1 MNRYSHSNRRLKHL
15 YSIVKPACKEN
26 ICIIHICCSH
36 GQPIIGC
43 DQGSIVMK
51 KRGLLELLKLDFH
64 SITDEKY
71 LSYVETII
79 NYPSYNS
86 LGNSIK
92 NAYSVGCSCYDL
104 YKKTLSTYDNNMFPI
119 IIGGDHS
126 IACGSIS
133 AALSKQP
140 NIGII
145 WIDAHADINTPDTSI
160 SMNIHGMPLS
170 FLLGLVDCKN
180 IQGFEWMNDIPK
192 INPLNLIHIGLRDI
206 DESEHEILKELNIK
220 SYSMDDIKSVG
231 IEKIMIDVLSH
242 FADIDDIHVSWDIDS
257 IDPIYAPC
265 TGTRVKDGLSLNEA
279 FYIANEISK
288 TNKLISMDMVEL
300 NPLIVENGAENGAED
315 ATKTADIANYLI
327 RTILK

>member
-1 MNRYSHSNRRLKHL
+1 MNKYPPSNRRLKQL
-15 YSIVKPACKEN
+15 NLNINPVCNETIKN
-26 ICIIHICCSH
+26 ICVIHVCCSH

-43 DQGSIVMK
+43 EQGSILMK
-51 KRGLLELLKLDFH
+51 KRGLLELLILDCH
-64 SITDEKY
+64 SIANEKY
-71 LSYVETII
+71 LSYLETNI
-79 NYPSYNS
+79 NYQSYNS
-86 LGNSIK
+86 LGNNIK
-92 NAYSVGCSCYDL
+92 NAYSVGSSCYDL
-104 YKKTLSTYDNNMFPI
+104 YIKTLSTYENNMFPI

-192 INPLNLIHIGLRDI
+192 INPHNLIHIGLRDI
-206 DESEHEILKELNIK
+206 DESENKILKELNIK

-231 IEKIMIDVLSH
+231 IEKIMINVLSH
-242 FADIDDIHVSWDIDS
+242 FSDIDDIHVSWDIDS

-265 TGTRVKDGLSLNEA
+265 TGTKVKDGLSLNEA

-288 TNKLISMDMVEL
+288 TNKLISMDMVEI
-300 NPLIVENGAENGAED
+300 NPLIVENSVED
-315 ATKTADIANYLI
+315 SNKTADIANYLI